1 MRRAALIALL
11 ALAASACTIDID
23 VGISL
28 NPDGSGSVAV
38 DVAADE
44 EFHQLYRLTQREF
57 EDLIATRG
65 SETGLAFTVTPGPV
79 TRSSAERGPVDAQ
92 TLTGILED
100 LAPGI
105 GQISIARDEGALEI
119 DGQLNA
125 LTSIDDVVPYF
136 AGSDPAQFS
145 DDVAVRVTVAKPGE
159 VESSTA
165 TSVQDEALS
174 WELPFSDSGT
184 RLFAS
189 SIIDREGGR
198 VSLTTAIAVGTLIV
212 AIGFL
217 VVIRSS
223 LSKSEET
230 STPLPPLPSASASP
244 EDQPV
249 GPTATPPEDQPVAP
263 SAETGELPN
272 T

>member
-1 MRRAALIALL
+1 MRRVALIALL

-28 NPDGSGSVAV
+28 NSDGSGSMAV
-38 DVAADE
+38 DIAADE

-57 EDLIATRG
+57 EDLVATRG
-65 SETGLAFTVTPGPV
+65 SEAGLAFTVTPGSV
-79 TRSSAERGPVDAQ
+79 TRYSAERSRASAED
-92 TLTGILED
+92 LTGILEA

-105 GQISIARDEGALEI
+105 GEVSIARDEGVLEI

-136 AGSDPAQFS
+136 EGSDPAQFS
-145 DDVAVRVTVAKPGE
+145 DDVTVTVTVAMPGE
-159 VESSTA
+159 IESSTA

-184 RLFAS
+184 RLFTR
-189 SIIDREGGR
+189 SIIDPEGGR
-198 VSLTTAIAVGTLIV
+198 VSLTTVIAVGTLIV

-217 VVIRSS
+217 IAIRSS
-223 LSKSEET
+223 LSKSEEA
-230 STPLPPLPSASASP
+230 STPLPGLPSASASP
-244 EDQPV
+244 EDQLV

-263 SAETGELPN
+263 SAEPGEPPN